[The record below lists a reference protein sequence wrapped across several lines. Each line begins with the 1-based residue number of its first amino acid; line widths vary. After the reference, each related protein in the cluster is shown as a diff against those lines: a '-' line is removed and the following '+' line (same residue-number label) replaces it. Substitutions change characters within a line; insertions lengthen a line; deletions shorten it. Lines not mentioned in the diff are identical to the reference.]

1 MTNCGD
7 LHEISFV
14 REPNAKRI
22 IDSFSWGPPDRPMK
36 SGMRN
41 GWGAQTETE
50 NRRVREANSGCLGP
64 KKMS

>member
-1 MTNCGD
+1 M
-7 LHEISFV
+7 
-14 REPNAKRI
+14 
-22 IDSFSWGPPDRPMK
+22 GPPDRPIK

-50 NRRVREANSGCLGP
+50 NRRVREANSGCPGP